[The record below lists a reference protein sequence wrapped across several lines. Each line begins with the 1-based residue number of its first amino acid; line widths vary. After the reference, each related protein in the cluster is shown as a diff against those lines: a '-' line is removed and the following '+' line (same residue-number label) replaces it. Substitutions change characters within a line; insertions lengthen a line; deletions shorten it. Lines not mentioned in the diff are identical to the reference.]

1 MEKIKKTLD
10 LVTSRGFMLVA
21 IAVLL
26 FLFLKQCG
34 ATSKA
39 EQEAR
44 REHNNYLASIDSV
57 RTIKKERDHA
67 IYEKS
72 AFQLRVSEL
81 SDDQKELIEQL
92 ELKSNGRG
100 NTPRTVIQ
108 YVVEYRDVIKN
119 IPSTV
124 EKDPNGGESITFTHN
139 PELKG
144 KNKLK
149 ISGKVPY
156 TVEIL
161 KDSIDSTKYIAEI
174 TPGGTT
180 LDIEQS
186 VDLVTGIYMDPKS
199 KRIMTRV
206 STTFPGLTFSEIN
219 SFDITDNPETRSLMK
234 SARKEFGLGINLGY
248 GLGINSN
255 GIAPGLYFGIGV
267 HYSPRFLQ
275 FGK

>member
-1 MEKIKKTLD
+1 MEKVKKTLD
-10 LVTSRGFMLVA
+10 LVTSRGFMLIA

-34 ATSKA
+34 ATSDA
-39 EQEAR
+39 EREAK

-72 AFQLRVSEL
+72 AFQLKVSEL
-81 SDDQKELIEQL
+81 SKEQKDLIKDL
-92 ELKSNGRG
+92 DLKSNGRG
-100 NTPRTVIQ
+100 TTPKTVIQ
-108 YVVEYRDVIKN
+108 YVVEYRDVVKN
-119 IPSTV
+119 IASTV
-124 EKDPNGGESITFTHN
+124 EKDPNGGESITFVHN

-149 ISGKVPY
+149 IEGQVPY
-156 TVEIL
+156 TVAIL
-161 KDSIDSTKYIAEI
+161 KDSLDSTKYFAEI

-186 VDLVTGIYMDPKS
+186 IDLVTGIYMDPKS

-234 SARKEFGLGINLGY
+234 ASRKEFGLGLNLGY
-248 GLGINSN
+248 GLGINN
-255 GIAPGLYFGIGV
+255 QGIVPGLYFGIGI

>member
-1 MEKIKKTLD
+1 MEKVKNVLNLI
-10 LVTSRGFMLVA
+10 TSRGFMIIA
-21 IAVLL
+21 IGILL

-34 ATSKA
+34 ATRNA
-39 EQEAR
+39 EAEAK

-57 RTIKKERDHA
+57 RIIKKERDHA

-72 AFQLRVSEL
+72 AFQLRVDEL
-81 SDDQKELIEQL
+81 NEEQREMIKKL
-92 ELKSNGRG
+92 DLNNNGRG

-108 YVVEYRDVIKN
+108 YVVQYKEVIKN

-124 EKDPNGGESITFTHN
+124 EKDPNGGEMITFIYN

-144 KNKLK
+144 KNKFK
-149 ISGKVPY
+149 IEGKVPY
-156 TVEIL
+156 IVEIL
-161 KDSIDSTKYIAEI
+161 KDPTDSTKYFTEI

-180 LDIEQS
+180 LDIQQS
-186 VDLVTGIYMDPKS
+186 IDLVTGIYMDPKS

-219 SFDITDNPETRSLMK
+219 SFDITDSPETRSLMK
-234 SARKEFGLGINLGY
+234 AARKEFGLGINLGY
-248 GLGINSN
+248 GLGFSGN
-255 GIAPGLYFGIGV
+255 GINTGAYIGIGL
-267 HYSPRFLQ
+267 HYSPKFLQ

>member
-1 MEKIKKTLD
+1 MERIKKALD
-10 LVTSRGFMLVA
+10 LITSRGFMVIA
-21 IAVLL
+21 IVILL
-26 FLFLKQCG
+26 MLFLKQCG
-34 ATSKA
+34 ATRSA
-39 EQEAR
+39 EAEAK

-67 IYEKS
+67 IYEKA
-72 AFQLRVSEL
+72 AFQLRVDEL
-81 SDDQKELIEQL
+81 NEEQKEIIEKL
-92 ELKSNGRG
+92 GLNSNGRK

-108 YVVEYRDVIKN
+108 YVVQYKEVIKN

-144 KNKLK
+144 KNKFK
-149 ISGKVPY
+149 ILGKVPY

-161 KDSIDSTKYIAEI
+161 KDSTDSTKYFAEI

-180 LDIEQS
+180 LDIEQNI
-186 VDLVTGIYMDPKS
+186 DLVTGIYMDPKS

-234 SARKEFGLGINLGY
+234 AARKEFGLGINLGY
-248 GLGINSN
+248 GLGFSSKGIN
-255 GIAPGLYFGIGV
+255 PGVYVGIGL
-267 HYSPRFLQ
+267 HYSPKFLQ